1 MQLFTASTIKEM
13 SKPSTEN
20 LNLITNPGSLQKL
33 CKAICAIEA
42 IISPEWEY
50 RYYSYQKDWSET
62 GEFCEMRNGQGDQ
75 MLILFS
81 NDGICINGF
90 AIESEMN
97 GWKTIHTE
105 EKKSFIE
112 KLFGSKK
119 EPKTALIQEIPNGI
133 VNELPKVFSEFIYGE
148 PVKSIGTTFCIWNT
162 KTDTKWNI
170 GKINLPKDGYK
181 DGSSDLLELLDGKP
195 ITYKKWA
202 EEYYEEEFEN
212 RELKLELIEKIYS
225 GVSISREMV
234 LEINPELDDFE
245 KLRMDLNE
253 IGYEHEI

>member
-1 MQLFTASTIKEM
+1 MD
-13 SKPSTEN
+13 KPSTEN
-20 LNLITNPGSLQKL
+20 LKLITNPENLRKL
-33 CKAICAIEA
+33 CKSISAIEA

-62 GEFCEMRNGQGDQ
+62 EEFCEMRNGQGDH

-90 AIESEMN
+90 DHESEMN
-97 GWKTIHTE
+97 GWKNTPIE
-105 EKKSFIE
+105 EKKSFID

-119 EPKTALIQEIPNGI
+119 EPKTELIQEIPNG
-133 VNELPKVFSEFIYGE
+133 VVTELPEVFNEFIFGE

-162 KTDTKWNI
+162 KTDTDWKI
-170 GKINLPKDGYK
+170 GKINFSEDKYN

-195 ITYKKWA
+195 MTYKKWA
-202 EEYYEEEFEN
+202 EEYYEEDFEN

-225 GVSISREMV
+225 GINISRELV
-234 LEINPELDDFE
+234 LEINPKLDDFE
-245 KLRMDLNE
+245 KLRTDLNE